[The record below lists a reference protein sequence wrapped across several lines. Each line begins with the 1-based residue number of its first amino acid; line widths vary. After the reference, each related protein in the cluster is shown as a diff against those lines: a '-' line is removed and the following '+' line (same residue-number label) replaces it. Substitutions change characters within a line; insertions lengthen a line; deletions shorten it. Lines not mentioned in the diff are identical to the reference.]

1 MTLRASRTDVLG
13 GELSEAR
20 LPTRVMSGI
29 GRSEP
34 PMIRWG
40 MGGAA
45 ADDPELQQFGEPA
58 QERYAG
64 FWCAYAIQKIHGF
77 SSTVVPFSR
86 T

>member
-1 MTLRASRTDVLG
+1 
-13 GELSEAR
+13 
-20 LPTRVMSGI
+20 
-29 GRSEP
+29 
-34 PMIRWG
+34 MIRWG